1 MEGIKQIDVE
11 SNKDFGKDFM
21 SATAEERTKLLNKLE
36 EVVRNLTKKWIKG

>member
-21 SATAEERTKLLNKLE
+21 SATAEERTNSSI
-36 EVVRNLTKKWIKG
+36 NWKKW